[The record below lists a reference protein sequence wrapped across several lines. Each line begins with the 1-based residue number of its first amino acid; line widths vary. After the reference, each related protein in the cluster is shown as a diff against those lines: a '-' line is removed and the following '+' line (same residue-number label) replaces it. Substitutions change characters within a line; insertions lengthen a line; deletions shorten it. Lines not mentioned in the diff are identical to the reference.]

1 MLGVDTDRRDF
12 FREASQKIALS
23 LGPITDPAT
32 IRLANEGRTDL
43 LAYFEEL
50 IARRRRKPQNDMI
63 SAMLRAEDDGR
74 FLSHGELLGMLLLLL
89 VGGHET
95 TVNLIANGM
104 LALMR
109 NPAQFALLAA
119 DESITKRAIEEL
131 LRYDAPV
138 QYTGRV
144 ARRDVEVGGRLIR
157 AGQPV
162 RLLLAAANRDPDAFE
177 DPERLDVTREREP
190 HLAFGWGVHVC
201 LGAPLARLEGEIA
214 IRALVREFPKMRL
227 SEQTLRYRP
236 ASVLRGL
243 EALLVTV

>member
-1 MLGVDTDRRDF
+1 
-12 FREASQKIALS
+12 
-23 LGPITDPAT
+23 
-32 IRLANEGRTDL
+32 
-43 LAYFEEL
+43 
-50 IARRRRKPQNDMI
+50 
-63 SAMLRAEDDGR
+63 
-74 FLSHGELLGMLLLLL
+74 
-89 VGGHET
+89 
-95 TVNLIANGM
+95 
-104 LALMR
+104 
-109 NPAQFALLAA
+109 
-119 DESITKRAIEEL
+119 
-131 LRYDAPV
+131 
-138 QYTGRV
+138 
-144 ARRDVEVGGRLIR
+144 LIR

-227 SEQTLRYRP
+227 AEQTLRYRP